1 MLESG
6 NPFPNFS
13 LAAQDGKTY
22 SNAELVGSPS
32 VIYFYPKDDTSGCTV
47 EACEFRD
54 RLQEIP
60 GAKVFGVSPDG
71 IKSHTKFATKFDL
84 NFPLLADEE
93 KELAM
98 ALGIWVEKSMY
109 GKKYMGIER
118 TTYLL
123 DSSGKIAQVWR
134 KVKPEGHAAEVLKA
148 LEAF

>member
-1 MLESG
+1 MIDSG
-6 NPFPNFS
+6 HDFPAFS
-13 LAAQDGKTY
+13 LSAQDGKTY
-22 SNAELVGSPS
+22 ANADLNGSPS
-32 VIYFYPKDDTSGCTV
+32 VVYFYPKDDTSGCTK

-54 RLQEIP
+54 RLSDIP

-71 IKSHTKFATKFDL
+71 IKSHTKFAEKFNL

-93 KELAM
+93 KSLAT

-123 DSSGKIAQVWR
+123 DADGKVAKVWR
-134 KVKPEGHAAEVLKA
+134 KVKPEGHAAEVMSA
-148 LEAF
+148 LQAL